1 MKKASLAL
9 AISVG
14 VCSPAIWAATT
25 QIDVLGL
32 YTPDTVKGFKQD
44 HVAQIQHSVN
54 VANKVLKD
62 SGLDIKVNLAAT
74 KEVQYDTQPGLK
86 KSQDEVL
93 YATADFLVEYPEGS
107 GQTAYLFDPAFAD
120 MEKYR
125 KEIGADVV
133 AVFRYLDVNN
143 SPDYER
149 KPNGRYSL
157 SCGLAWIVGPSAWNE
172 PQHAKKKMYSHSYL
186 NECGSETFIH
196 ELGHNLGLNHAH
208 EQYKNKY
215 GSLYLPHESNGT
227 EQDAYGYGVNG
238 QFATIMAYPHLFGVQ
253 RSFKFSSPDLLC
265 GGGAPCGEKDYANS
279 VRAIGL
285 TAPLIANAY
294 ASASTPVEGGTPED
308 TEPTTNTDKVFV
320 VKGPVA
326 LPDKQILSLPI
337 KVSAQT
343 ATTAQV
349 AIDLTHEYRGDLSI
363 VLYAPDDSYWI
374 LKKANRYDRNQS
386 YNMKINLTE
395 VDPLATEGEWRLE
408 VQDHWAGKVGT
419 LNSFQITFP

>member
-9 AISVG
+9 AVSVG
-14 VCSPAIWAATT
+14 LCSPAIWATT

-32 YTPDTVKGFKQD
+32 YTPDTAKGFKQE
-44 HVAQIQHSVN
+44 HVAQMQHSVN

-62 SGLDIKVNLAAT
+62 SGLDINVNLAAT

-86 KSQDEVL
+86 KSQSEVL
-93 YATADFLVEYPEGS
+93 YAATPSNRL
-107 GQTAYLFDPAFAD
+107 DPAFAD
-120 MEKYR
+120 VEAYR
-125 KEIGADVV
+125 QQVGADMV
-133 AVFRYLDVNN
+133 AIFRYLDVNN

-149 KPNGRYSL
+149 LSNGGYSI
-157 SCGLAWIVGPSAWNE
+157 SCGFAWLVAPSAWKY
-172 PQHAKKKMYSHSYL
+172 PQNAKKSMYSHSYL
-186 NECGSETFIH
+186 NECGAETFIH
-196 ELGHNLGLNHAH
+196 ELGHNFGLQHAH
-208 EQYKNKY
+208 EQYQNKD
-215 GSLYLPHESNGT
+215 GSLYLPHLKDGT
-227 EQDAYGYGVNG
+227 EVDAYGYGIKG
-238 QFATIMAYPHLFGVQ
+238 QFATIMAYPHLFGVG
-253 RSFKFSSPDLLC
+253 RSYKFSSPDLLC
-265 GGGAPCGEKDYANS
+265 EGGAPCGVKDYANS

-326 LPDKQILSLPI
+326 LPDKQTLSLPI

-343 ATTAQV
+343 ATTAEV
-349 AIDLTHEYRGDLSI
+349 AIDLTHEYRGDLSV

>member
-32 YTPDTVKGFKQD
+32 YTPDTAKGFKQE
-44 HVAQIQHSVN
+44 HVAQMQHSVN

-93 YATADFLVEYPEGS
+93 DAATPINRV
-107 GQTAYLFDPAFAD
+107 DPAFAD
-120 MEKYR
+120 VEAYR
-125 KEIGADVV
+125 QQVGADVV
-133 AVFRYLDVNN
+133 AIFRYLDTKN
-143 SPDYER
+143 SPDYTTQI
-149 KPNGRYSL
+149 KVNNDGTKTTYTSL
-157 SCGLAWIVGPSAWNE
+157 SCGLAWIVPASDWKFPQSA
-172 PQHAKKKMYSHSYL
+172 KRKLYSHSYL
-186 NECGSETFIH
+186 NECSDVAFIH
-196 ELGHNLGLNHAH
+196 ELGHNFGLLHAH
-208 EQYKNKY
+208 EQYQNND
-215 GSLYLPHESNGT
+215 GSLYLPHLKYGT
-227 EQDAYGYGVNG
+227 EVDAYGYGIQG
-238 QFATIMAYPHLFGVQ
+238 QFATIMAYASFFGVG
-253 RSFKFSSPDLLC
+253 RSYKFSSPNLQC
-265 GGGAPCGEKDYANS
+265 EGAPCGVKDYANS

-326 LPDKQILSLPI
+326 LPDKQTLSLPI

-343 ATTAQV
+343 ATTAEV
-349 AIDLTHEYRGDLSI
+349 TIDLTHEYRGDLSI
-363 VLYAPDDSYWI
+363 RLYAPDGSYWV
-374 LKKANRYDRNQS
+374 LKQANRYDRGQS
-386 YNMKINLTE
+386 YKVQFTLNG
-395 VDPLATEGEWRLE
+395 VDPSAAEGEWRLE
-408 VQDHWAGKVGT
+408 IQDHFGGKLGT
-419 LNSFQITFP
+419 LNQFQITFP

>member
-32 YTPDTVKGFKQD
+32 YTPDTVKGFKQFKQD

-86 KSQDEVL
+86 KSQIEVL
-93 YATADFLVEYPEGS
+93 DAATKIGKIA
-107 GQTAYLFDPAFAD
+107 PAFAGI
-120 MEKYR
+120 EAYR

-133 AVFRYLDVNN
+133 AIFRYLDIKN
-143 SPDYER
+143 SPDYKSWREVKDDGTVWTYR
-149 KPNGRYSL
+149 KL
-157 SCGLAWIVGPSAWNE
+157 SCGYAKVVPASYWKF
-172 PQHAKKKMYSHSYL
+172 PQDAKRNLYSHSYL
-186 NECGSETFIH
+186 NECGDETFIH
-196 ELGHNLGLNHAH
+196 ELGHNFGLQHAH
-208 EQYKNKY
+208 EQYQNED
-215 GSLYLPHESNGT
+215 GSLYLPHLKDGT
-227 EQDAYGYGVNG
+227 EVDAYGYGIKG
-238 QFATIMAYPHLFGVQ
+238 QFATIMAYPHLFGVG
-253 RSFKFSSPDLLC
+253 RSYKFSSPNLQC
-265 GGGAPCGEKDYANS
+265 EGAPCGVKDYANS

-326 LPDKQILSLPI
+326 LPDKQTLSLPI

-343 ATTAQV
+343 ATTAEV
-349 AIDLTHEYRGDLSI
+349 AIDLTHEYRGDLSV
-363 VLYAPDDSYWI
+363 VLYAPDDLYWI
-374 LKKANRYDRNQS
+374 LKKANEYDRNQS

>member
-32 YTPDTVKGFKQD
+32 YTPDTVKGFKQLKQD

-54 VANKVLKD
+54 VANKVLKE

-86 KSQDEVL
+86 KSQSEVL
-93 YATADFLVEYPEGS
+93 DAATPSNWL
-107 GQTAYLFDPAFAD
+107 DPAFAD
-120 MEKYR
+120 VEAYR
-125 KEIGADVV
+125 QQVGADMV
-133 AVFRYLDVNN
+133 AIFRYLDVNN

-149 KPNGRYSL
+149 LSNGGYSI
-157 SCGLAWIVGPSAWNE
+157 SCGFAWLVAPSAWKY
-172 PQHAKKKMYSHSYL
+172 PQNAKKSMYSHSYL
-186 NECGSETFIH
+186 NECGAETFIH
-196 ELGHNLGLNHAH
+196 ELGHNFGLQHAH
-208 EQYKNKY
+208 EQYQNKD
-215 GSLYLPHESNGT
+215 GSLYLPHLKDGT
-227 EQDAYGYGVNG
+227 EVDAYGYGIKG
-238 QFATIMAYPHLFGVQ
+238 QFATIMAYPHLFGVG
-253 RSFKFSSPDLLC
+253 RSYKFSSPDLLC
-265 GGGAPCGEKDYANS
+265 EGGAPCGVKDYANS

-326 LPDKQILSLPI
+326 LPDKQTLSLPI

-343 ATTAQV
+343 ATTAEV
-349 AIDLTHEYRGDLSI
+349 AIDLTHEYRGDLSV

>member
-9 AISVG
+9 AVSVG
-14 VCSPAIWAATT
+14 LCSPAIWATT

-32 YTPDTVKGFKQD
+32 YTPDTAKGFKQE
-44 HVAQIQHSVN
+44 HVAQMQHSVN

-93 YATADFLVEYPEGS
+93 DAATPFNRI
-107 GQTAYLFDPAFAD
+107 DPAFAD
-120 MEKYR
+120 VEAYR
-125 KEIGADVV
+125 QQIGADMV
-133 AVFRYLDVNN
+133 AIFRYLDVKN
-143 SPDYER
+143 SPDYKR
-149 KPNGRYSL
+149 KPNGRYSI

-186 NECGSETFIH
+186 NECGSEAFIH

-238 QFATIMAYPHLFGVQ
+238 QFATIMAYPHLFGFGVQ

-265 GGGAPCGEKDYANS
+265 EGGAPCGEKDYANS

>member
-32 YTPDTVKGFKQD
+32 YTPDTVKGFEQDHQD
-44 HVAQIQHSVN
+44 HVAHIQHSVN

-74 KEVQYDTQPGLK
+74 KEVQYDTQRGLK
-86 KSQDEVL
+86 KSQSEVL
-93 YATADFLVEYPEGS
+93 DAATPFNL
-107 GQTAYLFDPAFAD
+107 LDPAFAD
-120 MEKYR
+120 VEAYR
-125 KEIGADVV
+125 QQVGADMV
-133 AVFRYLDVNN
+133 AIFRYLDVNN

-149 KPNGRYSL
+149 LSNGSYSIN
-157 SCGLAWIVGPSAWNE
+157 CGVAWVVGPSDWKA
-172 PQHAKKKMYSHSYL
+172 PQHAKKKLYSHSYL
-186 NECGSETFIH
+186 NECPSETFIH

-208 EQYKNKY
+208 EQQK
-215 GSLYLPHESNGT
+215 GFPHLSNGT
-227 EQDAYGYGVNG
+227 EVDAYGYGVKN
-238 QFATIMAYPHLFGVQ
+238 QFATIMAYPHFFGVEH
-253 RSFKFSSPDLLC
+253 RYKFSSPNSSC
-265 GGGAPCGEKDYANS
+265 GWTSCGVKNYADS

-326 LPDKQILSLPI
+326 LPDKQTLSLPI

-343 ATTAQV
+343 ATTVQV
-349 AIDLTHEYRGDLSI
+349 AIDLTHEYSGDLSI
-363 VLYAPDDSYWI
+363 VLYTPDDSYWI
-374 LKKANRYDRNQS
+374 LKKVNRYDRNQS
-386 YNMKINLTE
+386 YNMKINLT
-395 VDPLATEGEWRLE
+395 VDDPLATEGEWRLE